1 MPPISRLTDMT
12 TTGHLCTPEI
22 TLGLTTNI
30 NVFVTGMPAC
40 RIGDKT
46 TPHTIEVSLNPLVC
60 GPHVGTIHSGI
71 VKVCV
76 FGGVPVST
84 IGSQC
89 DIAGLHQTGAPTVI
103 AGGTAGDGAQAPA
116 DGSRNSLGQQTGGG
130 AAQGW
135 APRS

>member
-12 TTGHLCTPEI
+12 TTGHLCTPKI

-60 GPHVGTIHSGI
+60 GPHVGTIHTGI
-71 VKVCV
+71 PTVLV
-76 FGGVPVST
+76 FGGQDVST
-84 IGSQC
+84 IGSEC
-89 DIAGLHQTGAPTVI
+89 DVAGFHTTGAPTVI
-103 AGGTAGDGAQAPA
+103 AGGTGGGAQPPA

-130 AAQGW
+130 ARQGF
-135 APRS
+135 AP